1 MKIVYNYEELPKL
14 KAGSYETGMSYVNK
28 LRTYSVYG
36 ILQGDSFYRAVEYWC
51 HRPLFGRMDKTIT
64 DIQNWF
70 TTQLRP
76 TQTEF
81 INFLLSPDS
90 PYSDLFKDDD
100 IFLLR
105 EEKTE
110 RPLAIHFT
118 NVQEKYWHLLANFL
132 ICSRLGS
139 SWGLDLVWKALVDSG
154 VNPSYALGLC
164 VFFSLN
170 GQCITNSSSRDERV
184 SSESLKGL
192 QLVCCNPHSG
202 DQPFDLDISF
212 KKLSGKKYQKVD
224 RPSRHYGVCNF
235 IWNKTKYTAI
245 PSEILIPL
253 DAFLSKKK
261 PTTTSHEAGE
271 LARQCAACLLEEK
284 SLPKELVKAIHD
296 LK

>member
-1 MKIVYNYEELPKL
+1 MKIVYNYEELPTL
-14 KAGSYETGMSYVNK
+14 KAGSYKTGMSYVNR
-28 LRTYSVYG
+28 LRTYSVYC
-36 ILQGDSFYRAVEYWC
+36 IFQGGSFYKVVEYWC
-51 HRPLFGRMDKTIT
+51 HNPLFGNKDKTIT

-118 NVQEKYWHLLANFL
+118 NVQEKYWHLLASFL

-164 VFFSLN
+164 VFFNLK
-170 GQCITNSSSRDERV
+170 GQNVTSSSTRDERV
-184 SSESLKGL
+184 FSESFQELKLG
-192 QLVCCNPHSG
+192 CSSPKSG
-202 DQPFDLDISF
+202 DQPFNYSISF

-224 RPSRHYGVCNF
+224 VISGHYGVCNF
-235 IWNKTKYTAI
+235 IWDETEKKEGKKTY
-245 PSEILIPL
+245 
-253 DAFLSKKK
+253 
-261 PTTTSHEAGE
+261 E
-271 LARQCAACLLEEK
+271 LAGQCVPYLREEK
-284 SLPKELVKAIHD
+284 PLPIELVKAIHD
-296 LK
+296 LD